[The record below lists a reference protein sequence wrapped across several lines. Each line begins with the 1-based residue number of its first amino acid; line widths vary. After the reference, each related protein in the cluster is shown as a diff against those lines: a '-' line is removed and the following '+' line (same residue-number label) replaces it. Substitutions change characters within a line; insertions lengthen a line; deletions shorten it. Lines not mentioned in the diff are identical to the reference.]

1 MRKIYERASIKLI
14 LCPNI
19 DVLTTSGTG
28 DWQGDSSYFNTD
40 WVSEIK

>member
-28 DWQGDSSYFNTD
+28 DGQGDSSYFNTD
-40 WVSEIK
+40 RVSEIK